1 MAQLGNGL
9 GEAKH
14 HEEALSVQEAR
25 LSLMPRV
32 GASEDSILIVR
43 TCLANSLTRLG
54 RNEQASNMLRDV
66 YSGRVRLN
74 GEEHIETISA
84 ALNYAGTLCCLKR
97 FEEAKSLM
105 RKPVLV
111 SRRILGETNAT
122 TLKMRWSYA
131 QALYLDTGATFDDL
145 REAINTLEEIEPT
158 ARRVLGGAHP
168 LTKGIDIA
176 LRRTRARAALR
187 ARTE

>member
-1 MAQLGNGL
+1 
-9 GEAKH
+9 
-14 HEEALSVQEAR
+14 
-25 LSLMPRV
+25 MPRV

-74 GEEHIETISA
+74 GEEHIETITA

-97 FEEAKSLM
+97 FKEAKSLM

-111 SRRILGETNAT
+111 SRRILGESNAT
-122 TLKMRWSYA
+122 TLTVRWSYA

-168 LTKGIDIA
+168 LTAEIEPTLQNARSKLASFDA
-176 LRRTRARAALR
+176 LSEGVRDLSVS
-187 ARTE
+187 